1 MIGKSFQKWPRKW
14 KRKTKMSNNKANI
27 EKEASKLI
35 NDYSNEIGRPI
46 KPPIPV
52 FEMIEFLGYDVD
64 FRKDG
69 LYENHNYLGG
79 LLIDEK
85 IVELNENLSHQ
96 EGRMHFTVAHEIGHI
111 VLHANNDIEN
121 EEQTN
126 SMCRTT
132 HDSGDH
138 KGDKIEREADAFASY
153 LLMPKRE
160 VQDCFLRTR
169 KKPYTFSRLLDVL
182 RLRKYRN
189 KRTKAIRFADKIKRR
204 GGFDNVSKLAFLNRL
219 IELNLI
225 KGIQFQKNFIN

>member
-1 MIGKSFQKWPRKW
+1 
-14 KRKTKMSNNKANI
+14 MSKNKVDI
-27 EKEASKLI
+27 EKEATKLI
-35 NDYSNEIGRPI
+35 NNYGNEIGRSI

-85 IVELNENLSHQ
+85 IVELNENLSNQ

-111 VLHANNDIEN
+111 VLHANGDMKS
-121 EEQTN
+121 EEQSN

-132 HDSGDH
+132 HESGDH
-138 KGDKIEREADAFASY
+138 KSDKIEREADAFASY

-160 VQDCFLRTR
+160 VQDCFLRSR
-169 KKPYTFSRLLDVL
+169 KKPYTFSRFLDVL
-182 RLRKYRN
+182 RLRNYRN
-189 KRTKAIRFADKIKRR
+189 KRTKAIRFADKIKRE

-219 IELNLI
+219 IELNLM

>member
-1 MIGKSFQKWPRKW
+1 
-14 KRKTKMSNNKANI
+14 MSKNKVDI

-35 NDYSNEIGRPI
+35 NNYSIEIGRSI

-79 LLIDEK
+79 LLVDEK
-85 IVELNENLSHQ
+85 IVELNENLSNQ

-111 VLHANNDIEN
+111 ILHANDDMKS
-121 EEQTN
+121 EEQSN

-132 HDSGDH
+132 YEPGDQ
-138 KGDKIEREADAFASY
+138 KSDKIEREADAFASY

-160 VQDCFLRTR
+160 VQDCFLRSR

-189 KRTKAIRFADKIKRR
+189 KRTKAIRFADKIKRE

-219 IELNLI
+219 IELNLM

>member
-1 MIGKSFQKWPRKW
+1 MV
-14 KRKTKMSNNKANI
+14 NNKANI
-27 EKEASKLI
+27 EEKALKLI

-52 FEMIEFLGYDVD
+52 FEIIEFLGYDVD

-69 LYENHNYLGG
+69 LYEDHNYLGG

-85 IVELNENLSHQ
+85 TVELNENLSNQ

-111 VLHANNDIEN
+111 VLHAKNSLINNRRH
-121 EEQTN
+121 N
-126 SMCRTT
+126 SMLRTN
-132 HDSGDH
+132 DEFGE
-138 KGDKIEREADAFASY
+138 KKLENIEREADAFASY
-153 LLMPKRE
+153 LLMPKKE
-160 VQDCFLRTR
+160 VQDSFFKTR
-169 KKPYTFSRLLDVL
+169 KRPYTFLRLLDLL
-182 RLRKYRN
+182 RLRKFRN